1 MVESLEDIDIELD
14 EQLLKDELKVVVC
27 GPVDAGKSSLIGVLN
42 NGVLDDGRGSSRNT
56 VLKHHHEISSG
67 RTSNISVNVYEY
79 KNVDNKLNLLKNNKV
94 VKVMSKDLKVR
105 DRVINLIDLA
115 GHEKY
120 LKTTVYGM
128 LAYYPNYGIVVIGA
142 NTGITKLTKEH
153 LGIMLYLNIPFSI
166 VVTKVDITPK
176 NVYLNL
182 MRKLTKLLKGI
193 KKNLYFVN
201 KNSGD
206 NDMKKYIDGLEGDSK
221 KENKNNVIPI
231 ITISNKTGINIENL
245 HYMLNNVKIKK
256 KDKKLNYVNIDAK
269 YNVLGIGLV
278 VCGTSFG
285 RFELKK
291 KYYIGPYNGKFYQI
305 TIRSIHNCLRENV
318 NNSEDNKY
326 YSYAIKFTNQK
337 ETLEKKYIKKGM
349 IILEDLDNSSKFT
362 SRKFRAKIK
371 ILHHSTMIRNGYSPL
386 IHIGG
391 IRQSASINVL
401 DNKNMRTGET
411 AIVEFRFLYRPEFV
425 LEGETIFFRDGLTK
439 GVGEVL
445 SVIKE

>member
-1 MVESLEDIDIELD
+1 MELK
-14 EQLLKDELKVVVC
+14 EKDELKVVVC

-79 KNVDNKLNLLKNNKV
+79 KNNNNKLNLVKNNKI
-94 VKVMSKDLKVR
+94 VKTMEKDYLVKNRIV
-105 DRVINLIDLA
+105 NLIDLA

-166 VVTKVDITPK
+166 VVTKIDVTPK
-176 NVYLNL
+176 NVYLDL

-193 KKNLYFVN
+193 KKNLHFVN

-206 NDMKKYIDGLEGDSK
+206 SDMKKYIDSLREE
-221 KENKNNVIPI
+221 KENNIIPVI
-231 ITISNKTGINIENL
+231 TVSNKTGINIDNL
-245 HYMLNNVKIKK
+245 HYMLSNVKIKK
-256 KDKKLNYVNIDAK
+256 KTNKINYVNIDAK
-269 YNVLGIGLV
+269 FTVPGIGLV

-285 RFELKK
+285 SFELKK

-318 NNSEDNKY
+318 DKSDDNKY

-337 ETLEKKYIKKGM
+337 ETLEKKHIKKGM
-349 IILEDLDNSSKFT
+349 IILEDLDNSNKFT

-391 IRQSASINVL
+391 IRQSACINVL

-411 AIVEFRFLYRPEFV
+411 AIVEFRFLHRPEFV

>member
-1 MVESLEDIDIELD
+1 MESKE
-14 EQLLKDELKVVVC
+14 KDELKVVVC

-79 KNVDNKLNLLKNNKV
+79 KNNNNKLNLVKNNKIVKTMEKDYLVKNRV
-94 VKVMSKDLKVR
+94 V
-105 DRVINLIDLA
+105 NLIDLA

-166 VVTKVDITPK
+166 VVTKVDVTPK
-176 NVYLNL
+176 NVYLDL

-193 KKNLYFVN
+193 KKNLHFVN

-206 NDMKKYIDGLEGDSK
+206 SDMKKYIDSLREE
-221 KENKNNVIPI
+221 KENNIIPVI
-231 ITISNKTGINIENL
+231 TVSNKTGINIDNL
-245 HYMLNNVKIKK
+245 HYMLSNVKIKK
-256 KDKKLNYVNIDAK
+256 KTNKINYVNIDAK
-269 YNVLGIGLV
+269 FTVPGIGLV

-285 RFELKK
+285 SFELKK

-318 NNSEDNKY
+318 DKSEDNKY

-337 ETLEKKYIKKGM
+337 ETLEKKHIKKGM
-349 IILEDLDNSSKFT
+349 IILEDLDNSNKFT

-391 IRQSASINVL
+391 IRQSACINVL

-411 AIVEFRFLYRPEFV
+411 AIVEFRFLHRPEFV

>member
-1 MVESLEDIDIELD
+1 MESKE
-14 EQLLKDELKVVVC
+14 KDELKVVVC

-79 KNVDNKLNLLKNNKV
+79 KNNNNKLNLVKNNKIVKTMEKDYLVKNRV
-94 VKVMSKDLKVR
+94 V
-105 DRVINLIDLA
+105 NLIDLA

-166 VVTKVDITPK
+166 VVTKVDVTPK
-176 NVYLNL
+176 NVYLDL

-193 KKNLYFVN
+193 KKNLHFVN

-206 NDMKKYIDGLEGDSK
+206 SDMKKYIDSLREE
-221 KENKNNVIPI
+221 KENNIIPI
-231 ITISNKTGINIENL
+231 ITVSNKTGINIDNL
-245 HYMLNNVKIKK
+245 HYMLSNVKIKK
-256 KDKKLNYVNIDAK
+256 KDNKLNYVNIDAK
-269 YNVLGIGLV
+269 YNVPGIGLV

-285 RFELKK
+285 SFELKK

-318 NNSEDNKY
+318 DKSEDNKY

-337 ETLEKKYIKKGM
+337 ETLEKKHIKKGM
-349 IILEDLDNSSKFT
+349 IILEDLDNSNKFT

-371 ILHHSTMIRNGYSPL
+371 ILHHSTLIRNGYSPL

-391 IRQSASINVL
+391 IRQSACINVL

-411 AIVEFRFLYRPEFV
+411 AIVEFRFLHRPEFV

>member
-1 MVESLEDIDIELD
+1 MESKE
-14 EQLLKDELKVVVC
+14 KDELKVVVC

-79 KNVDNKLNLLKNNKV
+79 KNNNNKLNLVKNNKIVKTMEKDYLVKNRV
-94 VKVMSKDLKVR
+94 V
-105 DRVINLIDLA
+105 NLIDLA

-166 VVTKVDITPK
+166 VVTKIDVTPK
-176 NVYLNL
+176 NVYLDL

-193 KKNLYFVN
+193 KKNLHFVN

-206 NDMKKYIDGLEGDSK
+206 SDMKKYIDSLREE
-221 KENKNNVIPI
+221 KENNIIPVI
-231 ITISNKTGINIENL
+231 TVSNKTGINIDNL
-245 HYMLNNVKIKK
+245 HYMLSNVKIKK
-256 KDKKLNYVNIDAK
+256 KTNKINYVNIDAK
-269 YNVLGIGLV
+269 FTVPGIGLV

-285 RFELKK
+285 SFELKK

-318 NNSEDNKY
+318 DKSDDNKY

-337 ETLEKKYIKKGM
+337 ETLEKKHIKKGM
-349 IILEDLDNSSKFT
+349 IILEDLDNSNKFT

-391 IRQSASINVL
+391 IRQSACINVL

-411 AIVEFRFLYRPEFV
+411 AIVEFRFLHRPEFV

>member
-1 MVESLEDIDIELD
+1 MELK
-14 EQLLKDELKVVVC
+14 EKDELKVVVC

-79 KNVDNKLNLLKNNKV
+79 KNNNNKLNLVKNNKI
-94 VKVMSKDLKVR
+94 VKIMNKDLQVKN
-105 DRVINLIDLA
+105 RVVNLIDLA

-166 VVTKVDITPK
+166 VVTKVDVTPK
-176 NVYLNL
+176 NVYLDL

-193 KKNLYFVN
+193 KKNLHFVN

-206 NDMKKYIDGLEGDSK
+206 SDMKKYIDSLREE
-221 KENKNNVIPI
+221 KENNIIPVI
-231 ITISNKTGINIENL
+231 TVSNKTGINIDNL
-245 HYMLNNVKIKK
+245 HYMLSNVKIKK
-256 KDKKLNYVNIDAK
+256 KTNKINYVNIDAK
-269 YNVLGIGLV
+269 FTVPGIGLV

-285 RFELKK
+285 SFELKK

-318 NNSEDNKY
+318 DKSDDNKY

-337 ETLEKKYIKKGM
+337 ETLEKKHIKKGM
-349 IILEDLDNSSKFT
+349 IILEDLDNSNKFT

-391 IRQSASINVL
+391 IRQSACINVL

-411 AIVEFRFLYRPEFV
+411 AIVEFRFLHRPEFV

>member
-1 MVESLEDIDIELD
+1 MESKE
-14 EQLLKDELKVVVC
+14 KDELKVVVC

-79 KNVDNKLNLLKNNKV
+79 KNNNNKLNLVKNNKIVKTMEKDYLVKNRV
-94 VKVMSKDLKVR
+94 V
-105 DRVINLIDLA
+105 NLIDLA

-166 VVTKVDITPK
+166 VVTKVDVTPK
-176 NVYLNL
+176 NVYLDL

-193 KKNLYFVN
+193 KKNLHFVN

-206 NDMKKYIDGLEGDSK
+206 SDMKKYIDSLREE
-221 KENKNNVIPI
+221 KENNIIPVI
-231 ITISNKTGINIENL
+231 TVSNKTGINIDNL
-245 HYMLNNVKIKK
+245 HYMLSNVKIKK
-256 KDKKLNYVNIDAK
+256 KDNKLNYVNIDAK
-269 YNVLGIGLV
+269 FTVPGIGLV

-285 RFELKK
+285 SFELKK

-318 NNSEDNKY
+318 DKSEDNKY

-337 ETLEKKYIKKGM
+337 ETLEKKHIKKGM
-349 IILEDLDNSSKFT
+349 IILEDLDNSNKFT

-391 IRQSASINVL
+391 IRQSACINVL

-411 AIVEFRFLYRPEFV
+411 AIVEFRFLHRPEFV